1 MTRSTSVTGKVAMV
15 TGGGS
20 GIGAATAHSL
30 ANRGAHVVVV
40 DRNRSAE
47 STASSLPRVAGNRHR
62 AIQADVTDSGSLAAA
77 VDEIVESYGCLDIVV
92 ANAGVAEAG
101 TVATS
106 EIDTLARTVDVN
118 LVGVMRTVHAT
129 LTHVTEQRGYYL
141 LVSSAAALKNVPG
154 GSAYA
159 ASKAGVEAFGGALRL
174 EVAHKGVAVGVAH
187 PAWIRTPMFAAQNE
201 IDAVRDG
208 IQKLP
213 WPFNVVTDVDECAEA
228 FVSGIEHRKRK
239 IYVPAALAGVDKVRG
254 LFTGRLWDI
263 AVGLRASSTVPELER
278 DVLAARSS
286 GVEQ

>member
-1 MTRSTSVTGKVAMV
+1 MKRNTSVAGKVALV

-20 GIGAATAHSL
+20 GIGAATARSL
-30 ANRGAHVVVV
+30 ADRGAHVVVL
-40 DRNRSAE
+40 DRSRSVE
-47 STASSLPRVAGNRHR
+47 TTASSLSRVAGNRHR
-62 AIQADVTDSGSLAAA
+62 AIQGDVTDSRSLTEA
-77 VDEIVESYGCLDIVV
+77 VDEIIADYGCVDIVV

-129 LTHVTEQRGYYL
+129 LGHVTAQRGYYL

-174 EVAHKGVAVGVAH
+174 EVTHKGVAVGVAH
-187 PAWIRTPMFAAQNE
+187 PAWIRTPMFAAQND
-201 IDAVRDG
+201 IVAVREG

-213 WPFNVVTDVDECAEA
+213 WPFDVVTDVDECAEA
-228 FVSGIEHRKRK
+228 FVSGIEHRSRK
-239 IYVPAALAGVDKVRG
+239 IYVPAALAAVDKVRG

-263 AVGLRASSTVPELER
+263 AVGLRASSTVPALER
-278 DVLAARSS
+278 DVLEARTM
-286 GVEQ
+286 GGAQ